1 MIIIGDE
8 ISKTTTVRL
17 AVLHTRLEDSVRFLG
32 FVPDD
37 TLRVF
42 FEAAEAFVFPSLYEG
57 FGLAPLEAMM
67 AGTPVVAS
75 NVSALPEVLGDAAKF
90 VNPENVFEI
99 SRGIHDV
106 LLDAELRN
114 SLIEKGFVQARK
126 YSWLEAAK
134 QVAEIYRQT
143 AQRL

>member
-1 MIIIGDE
+1 
-8 ISKTTTVRL
+8 
-17 AVLHTRLEDSVRFLG
+17 
-32 FVPDD
+32 
-37 TLRVF
+37 
-42 FEAAEAFVFPSLYEG
+42 
-57 FGLAPLEAMM
+57 M